1 MIMGSLSSNNE
12 HADIETFLDALASA
26 DATPGG
32 GAGAALAL
40 AMGAAL
46 VEMTARLSTGRRR
59 FRAIESDMQRVIS
72 RCEAIRT
79 EALAFIDADTQAY
92 ERVMDAYALDRG
104 TEQEREHRDTELSR
118 ASHQASLVPLRVVA
132 RAEEVV
138 DLACET
144 GKKGNQNVVS
154 DAGGGAALARA
165 AIRISEMNV
174 QANLRSITDRAARV
188 ELMNALS
195 NAVTVL
201 DSADA
206 VVESILGRE
215 GA

>member
-1 MIMGSLSSNNE
+1 MGALSSNSG
-12 HADIETFLDALASA
+12 HADVETFLDALASA
-26 DATPGG
+26 DPTPGG

-59 FRAIESDMQRVIS
+59 FRSIEPDMQRVIA
-72 RCEAIRT
+72 RCEAIRA
-79 EALAFIDADTQAY
+79 EALELIDADAQAY
-92 ERVMDAYALDRG
+92 ERVMAAYALDRG
-104 TEQEREHRDTELSR
+104 TEHEREHRDTELSR

-138 DLACET
+138 DLARET
-144 GKKGNQNVVS
+144 EEKGNQNVVS

-174 QANLRSITDRAARV
+174 QSNLRSITDLEVRA
-188 ELMNALS
+188 ELMDALT
-195 NAVTVL
+195 NAVAVL

-206 VVESILGRE
+206 VVESVLGRE
-215 GA
+215 RA

>member
-1 MIMGSLSSNNE
+1 MGALSSNIG
-12 HADIETFLDALASA
+12 HADIETFLDALAS
-26 DATPGG
+26 DDPTPGG

-46 VEMTARLSTGRRR
+46 VEMTACLSICRRR
-59 FRAIESDMQRVIS
+59 FRAIEPDMQRVIA
-72 RCEAIRT
+72 RCEAIRM
-79 EALAFIDADTQAY
+79 EALGFIDADTQAY
-92 ERVMDAYALDRG
+92 ERVMDAYALDRE

-118 ASHQASLVPLRVVA
+118 ASHQASLVPLQVVA

-138 DLACET
+138 DLARET
-144 GKKGNQNVVS
+144 EEKGNQNVVS

-174 QANLRSITDRAARV
+174 QANLRSITDREVRE
-188 ELMNALS
+188 ELVDALT

-215 GA
+215 GV